1 LLQLD
6 TLSNPENPVL
16 AFTWAYVQRKTRI
29 VQPESLWVVH
39 KWWAQGMPVVM
50 SWHSE
55 KFFICLGG
63 VGFWEQHGE
72 DECYL
77 NIIQTCAIRLW
88 PKVVPSSSPL
98 LSLPSFFLSSAVLH
112 NFVLPQKWMQS
123 DFFSSIKFCMIYMVF
138 SVIKKVSCNF
148 FLDLRII
155 KFGSF
160 WICLYIDRLRSL
172 R

>member
-1 LLQLD
+1 MFREKPRLFNPKAYG
-6 TLSNPENPVL
+6 LSISDGHKECQCNEL
-16 AFTWAYVQRKTRI
+16 AQWEIFH
-29 VQPESLWVVH
+29 L
-39 KWWAQGMPVVM
+39 
-50 SWHSE
+50 
-55 KFFICLGG
+55 FGG
-63 VGFWEQHGE
+63 VGLWEQHGE

-123 DFFSSIKFCMIYMVF
+123 EFFSSIKFCMIYMVF

-148 FLDLRII
+148 FLNLRII

>member
-1 LLQLD
+1 VKVEVY
-6 TLSNPENPVL
+6 T
-16 AFTWAYVQRKTRI
+16 
-29 VQPESLWVVH
+29 ESLCPDC
-39 KWWAQGMPVVM
+39 ADYIINYLNP
-50 SWHSE
+50 
-55 KFFICLGG
+55 FFNNGLIDIVELRIIPYGNARIHLDGSLTC
-63 VGFWEQHGE
+63 QHGE

-123 DFFSSIKFCMIYMVF
+123 EFFSSVKFCMIYMVF

-160 WICLYIDRLRSL
+160 WICLYINRLRSL